1 MVPARNRFAFYAIN
15 CITLYRIVTAPLLI
29 VLIITGEIH
38 WFKWLLGIS
47 FFTDLIDGEL
57 ARVWKVSSVVGTRL
71 DSIGDDLTVLVAI
84 FGLWYRNPAFIQ
96 NEWPLLVPLAT
107 LFLIQ
112 TGSALYRYGRI
123 TSFHTFLAKAAA
135 LSQGVFL
142 LSYFFF
148 ESILY
153 PLFYIAT
160 TMTMIELAEE
170 IILVFWLPQW
180 ESNVKGIW
188 WVWKRKS

>member
-1 MVPARNRFAFYAIN
+1 MKLPRNRFAFYGIN
-15 CITLYRIVTAPLLI
+15 TITLYRILMAPLLV
-29 VLIITGEIH
+29 VLLLKNEMD

-57 ARVWKVSSVVGTRL
+57 ARIYTVTSVVGTRL

-84 FGLWYRNPAFIQ
+84 FGLWYRNPGFIIE
-96 NEWPLLVPLAT
+96 EWPLLVPLAT

-112 TGSALYRYGRI
+112 TGAALYRYGRI
-123 TSFHTFLAKAAA
+123 TSFHTLLAKVAA
-135 LSQGVFL
+135 LTQGIFL

-148 ESILY
+148 DAILY
-153 PLFYIAT
+153 PLFYTAT
-160 TMTMIELAEE
+160 SITMIELAEE
-170 IILVFWLPQW
+170 IILVYWLPQW